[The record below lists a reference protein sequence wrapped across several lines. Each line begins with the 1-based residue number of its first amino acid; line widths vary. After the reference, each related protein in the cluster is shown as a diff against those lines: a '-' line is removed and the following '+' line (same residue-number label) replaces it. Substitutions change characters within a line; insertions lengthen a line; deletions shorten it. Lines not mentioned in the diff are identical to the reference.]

1 MINKEQMME
10 KTKLELN
17 KMLAQVGNNI
27 SASKLKNTN
36 KETLVQMIIDAQP
49 ITPKTKGK
57 IVVPNQVGGDVVVT
71 PAKSTGKG
79 AVAKIITDVL
89 ENGETAQK
97 NVDQKNEELDAI
109 VNEQEPW
116 TCPSCKL
123 ETTDFPALSRRDNK
137 TEICSACGTHEA
149 LEDFK
154 NNNKQKIDEPKNIDE
169 MFDGKV
175 VSLADVKNEKNLKN
189 SKTPKSSSR
198 PDYDKLYDQ
207 FKKALIKHGVN
218 IFAGRTNR
226 LGEMKALTHVKGMQ
240 WAVLITKTGF
250 RFELFMM
257 DDQKGIE
264 EVYNE
269 IDRVEDEK
277 TLSLDL
283 PTGKSKRYKISM
295 THDGH
300 DAESHAQMF
309 SDFYEILMIEI
320 AELYPL
326 PKSKTKTA

>member
-1 MINKEQMME
+1 MLNKEQMME

-36 KETLVQMIIDAQP
+36 KETLVQMLIDAETVE
-49 ITPKTKGK
+49 I
-57 IVVPNQVGGDVVVT
+57 IAEN
-71 PAKSTGKG
+71 KG
-79 AVAKIITDVL
+79 AVICDQ
-89 ENGETAQK
+89 ET
-97 NVDQKNEELDAI
+97 LDAI
-109 VNEQEPW
+109 KKNAETESIINEE
-116 TCPSCKL
+116 
-123 ETTDFPALSRRDNK
+123 
-137 TEICSACGTHEA
+137 
-149 LEDFK
+149 
-154 NNNKQKIDEPKNIDE
+154 EPKNIDE

-189 SKTPKSSSR
+189 GKTPKSSSR

-269 IDRVEDEK
+269 IDRVEEEK

-300 DAESHAQMF
+300 DAEFHAQMF

-326 PKSKTKTA
+326 PKSETKTA